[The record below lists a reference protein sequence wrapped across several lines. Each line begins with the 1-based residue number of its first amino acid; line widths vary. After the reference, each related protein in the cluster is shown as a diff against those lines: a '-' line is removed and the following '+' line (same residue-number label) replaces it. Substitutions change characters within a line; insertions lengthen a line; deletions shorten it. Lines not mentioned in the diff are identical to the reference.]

1 MITLSTGEIV
11 NARNKGI
18 FKEEWQMLSNDELL
32 YRYLLANT
40 ALKAYDD
47 GLPDEEQK
55 VLKHFGIKYWEPG
68 MEEVTFEGRSYKV
81 VMSDEL

>member
-1 MITLSTGEIV
+1 MITISTGETKK
-11 NARNKGI
+11 AS
-18 FKEEWQMLSNDELL
+18 LSNIFIRQQEALPNDEFL

-40 ALKAYDD
+40 PLKAYDD

-68 MEEVTFEGRSYKV
+68 MEEVKFGGKVYKV
-81 VMSDEL
+81 VNTKF